1 MEKIYN
7 KLVRDNIPQIISN
20 DSRIPITRIL
30 NNEDYK
36 NALEKK
42 LLEEYNEV
50 LVTKTTEERIE
61 ELSDMLEVIQ
71 SLAILENRTLDDVLE
86 VARVKR
92 LKRGGFDK
100 KIFLE
105 KVLDNN

>member
-1 MEKIYN
+1 M
-7 KLVRDNIPQIISN
+7 
-20 DSRIPITRIL
+20 
-30 NNEDYK
+30 
-36 NALEKK
+36 
-42 LLEEYNEV
+42 LEEYNEV